1 MSIQLYPF
9 LFMLASTFSLSLTGL
24 LSKFL
29 SQYVDL
35 ATLGFL
41 RFVIPA
47 AIILVI
53 NRQSMMMPRGRLART
68 IWLRAI
74 CIAGCQLCFIYSLL
88 HLSLVESIVL
98 FGTGPLFIPV
108 LERLIYKTPLQWLSI
123 ASLVATFYGV
133 TLLAGDVSD
142 ISVRPELLVGLA
154 SGLLNAGSQLSLYR
168 ISKSSL
174 SALEINYWTFLFAGL
189 VLLPFIGHSYVSL
202 DSLVDVSVVRWE
214 GLVALLVVVSVLIIN
229 TQVFRAKAYRLAYSG
244 TQLAPLVFTNVL
256 FTALWQQIY
265 FDVSYTVTQ
274 SVGLLL
280 ILAANMFVV
289 LFPIYRRRYN
299 AKAA

>member
-41 RFVIPA
+41 RFIIPA
-47 AIILVI
+47 AIILVLS
-53 NRQSMMMPRGRLART
+53 RQAMKMPRGRLVRT

-108 LERLIYKTPLQWLSI
+108 LERLIYNTPLQWLSI
-123 ASLVATFYGV
+123 SSLAVTFFGV
-133 TLLAGDVSD
+133 ILLAGNASD

-168 ISKSSL
+168 MSKSSL

-189 VLLPFIGHSYVSL
+189 LLLPFIGYSYGSL
-202 DSLVDVSVVRWE
+202 DTLIDVSVLPWE
-214 GLVALLVVVSVLIIN
+214 GLVVLLIIVSVLIIN
-229 TQVFRAKAYRLAYSG
+229 TQVFRAKAYRLASSG

-256 FTALWQQIY
+256 FTALWQQLFY
-265 FDVSYTVTQ
+265 DVSYSVTQ
-274 SVGLLL
+274 VLGL
-280 ILAANMFVV
+280 ILILSANMFVV
-289 LFPIYRRRYN
+289 LFPIYCSRYC

>member
-41 RFVIPA
+41 RFIIPA
-47 AIILVI
+47 AIILVLS
-53 NRQSMMMPRGRLART
+53 RQTMKMPRGRLVRT

-108 LERLIYKTPLQWLSI
+108 LERLIYNTPLQWLSI
-123 ASLVATFYGV
+123 SSLAVTFFGV
-133 TLLAGDVSD
+133 ILLAGNASD

-168 ISKSSL
+168 MSKSSL

-189 VLLPFIGHSYVSL
+189 LLLPFIGYSYGSL
-202 DSLVDVSVVRWE
+202 DTLIDVSVLPWE
-214 GLVALLVVVSVLIIN
+214 GLVVLLIIVSVLIIN
-229 TQVFRAKAYRLAYSG
+229 TQVFRAKAYRLARSG

-256 FTALWQQIY
+256 FTALWQQLFY
-265 FDVSYTVTQ
+265 DFSYSVTQ
-274 SVGLLL
+274 VLGL
-280 ILAANMFVV
+280 ILILSANMFVV
-289 LFPIYRRRYN
+289 LFPIYYSRYC